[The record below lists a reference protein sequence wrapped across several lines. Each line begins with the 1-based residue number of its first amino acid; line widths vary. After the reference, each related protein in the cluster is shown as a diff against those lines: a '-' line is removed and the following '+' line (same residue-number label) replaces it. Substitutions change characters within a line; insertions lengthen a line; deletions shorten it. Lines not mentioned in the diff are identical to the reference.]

1 MGRPVNRDLAAGL
14 MFGTCTLIWGTTW
27 LAIKEGYGGLDP
39 LWAASLR
46 FFAASLLLFGI
57 LLVTRASWRAQWQD
71 AAVVVFVGIV
81 MFGADYG
88 LIYWGEQFLP
98 SGLAAILFATMP
110 LFVGLFGAWL
120 IPAERWTTAHASGVI
135 LGLVGLV
142 AIFRDQ
148 LVVDAGDLWPMVAI
162 VLAAAAAGVSS
173 VVIRRWG
180 HEISPELLNAGAMF
194 VGAGILFVASLAA
207 GETPAPPQGAAAWW
221 SVTYLAVF
229 GSVVAFL
236 LYLRLLKVWT
246 ANRAS
251 LIALSMPVVAV
262 LAGVVV
268 LGERLT
274 PLQILGAALVLGGVA
289 LSLLAP
295 MRARVAAPEGAV
307 GEGDEKG

>member
-1 MGRPVNRDLAAGL
+1 MGRLVRKDVVAGL

-46 FFAASLLLFGI
+46 FFAASLIIFGI
-57 LLVTRASWRAQWQD
+57 LLATRASWRAEWQD
-71 AAVVVFVGIV
+71 AAVVVFVGAV
-81 MFGADYG
+81 LFGLDYG

-98 SGLAAILFATMP
+98 SGLTAILFATMP
-110 LFVGLFGAWL
+110 IFVGLFGAWL
-120 IPAERWTTAHASGVI
+120 IPAERWTVAHASGVL

-148 LVVDAGDLWPMVAI
+148 LIVDAGDLWPMVAI
-162 VLAAAAAGVSS
+162 VVSAAAAGVSS
-173 VVIRRWG
+173 VVMRRWG
-180 HEISPELLNAGAMF
+180 HNISPELLNAGAMF
-194 VGAGILFVASLAA
+194 VGAGILFVASVSL

-221 SVTYLAVF
+221 SVTYLAIF

-268 LGERLT
+268 LGESLT
-274 PLQILGAALVLGGVA
+274 GLQIMGAALVLGGVA

-295 MRARVAAPEGAV
+295 SRARIGTPESVA
-307 GEGDEKG
+307 GEGEKEG

>member
-1 MGRPVNRDLAAGL
+1 

-27 LAIKEGYGGLDP
+27 LAIKEGYAGLDP

-46 FFAASLLLFGI
+46 FFAASLILFGI
-57 LLVTRASWRAQWQD
+57 LLATRSSWRAQWQD
-71 AAVVVFVGIV
+71 AAVVVFVGV
-81 MFGADYG
+81 VLFGADYG

-98 SGLAAILFATMP
+98 SGLTAVLFGTMP

-120 IPAERWTTAHASGVI
+120 IPSERWTVAHASGI
-135 LGLVGLV
+135 LLGLVGLV

-148 LVVDAGDLWPMVAI
+148 LAIDVTDFWPMVAI
-162 VLAAAAAGVSS
+162 VASAAAAGVSS
-173 VVIRRWG
+173 VVMRRWG
-180 HEISPELLNAGAMF
+180 HGISPELLNAGAMF
-194 VGAGILFVASLAA
+194 VGAGILFVASISL
-207 GETPAPPQGAAAWW
+207 GETPGMPEGAAAWW

-251 LIALSMPVVAV
+251 LVALSMPLVAV

-274 PLQILGAALVLGGVA
+274 GLQMLGTALVLGGVA
-289 LSLLAP
+289 LSLFAP
-295 MRARVAAPEGAV
+295 SKARAPTPEGAV
-307 GEGDEKG
+307 GEAEEEG